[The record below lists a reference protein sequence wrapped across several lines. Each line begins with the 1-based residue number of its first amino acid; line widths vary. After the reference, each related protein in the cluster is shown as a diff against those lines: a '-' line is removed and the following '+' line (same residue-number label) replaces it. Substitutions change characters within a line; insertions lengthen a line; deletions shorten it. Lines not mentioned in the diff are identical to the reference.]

1 MQWIVHD
8 RFGHEIYMTEERWQ
22 HALDHEWM
30 SEALLET
37 TLKTIRHGRRRQE
50 ALAPNKYRYYRVFD
64 DLPGENNYVVVVV
77 KFGFRLS
84 EAEQIVPNNFVLT
97 AYLVEEL

>member
-1 MQWIVHD
+1 MKWIVHD

-37 TLKTIRHGRRRQE
+37 VLRAIRRGRRRQE
-50 ALAPNKYRYYRVFD
+50 ALAPNKYRYYHAFD
-64 DLPGENNYVVVVV
+64 NLAGGNNYVVVVV
-77 KFGFRLS
+77 KFDF
-84 EAEQIVPNNFVLT
+84 A
-97 AYLVEEL
+97 